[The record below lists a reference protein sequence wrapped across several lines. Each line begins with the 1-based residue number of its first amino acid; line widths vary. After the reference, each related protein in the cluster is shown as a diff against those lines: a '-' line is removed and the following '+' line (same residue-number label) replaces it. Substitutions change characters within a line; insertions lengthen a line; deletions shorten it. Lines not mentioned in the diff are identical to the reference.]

1 MLAQDTPSY
10 SVVVPLYNEQESVS
24 QLYVKIID
32 AMDALGEPFEI
43 VFVDDGSKDGTFR
56 QLSEISK
63 ADERVVVVRL
73 RRNFGKTAALKAGR
87 DSPLHSEAERGI
99 RPRQRM
105 ARRAYRSLAR
115 APAAEPYRQLDDGQV
130 VARRSARFRHDV

>member
-1 MLAQDTPSY
+1 MRVPLPRLLNDVIQWLPMLAQDTPSY

-73 RRNFGKTAALKAGR
+73 RRNFGQTAALKTGF
-87 DSPLHSEAERGI
+87 DHSRAEI
-99 RPRQRM
+99 IISM
-105 ARRAYRSLAR
+105 
-115 APAAEPYRQLDDGQV
+115 DG
-130 VARRSARFRHDV
+130 DL